1 MSFQFLC
8 PQGHLLEGIES
19 QTGQQCQCPLCGTAF
34 IVPAPTGYTPPPQP
48 YSAPAGPA
56 APSIGPSQHAP
67 VGSIP
72 SLGPIAPQTTA
83 PEEKPAAPPAPVKPA
98 EVVAPTVPSEP
109 APPEPKPEE
118 DPNRIVRI
126 PCPQGHE
133 LHTPMSMIGMEARC
147 PECSEKFTLRYEDS
161 LESKEEQR
169 LKQERRE
176 QSFNKWLIIGSI
188 GAAVVVVLG
197 LAIMM
202 ILRR

>member
-34 IVPAPTGYTPPPQP
+34 IVPAPTGYTPPPQH
-48 YSAPAGPA
+48 YSAPAGAA
-56 APSIGPSQHAP
+56 APPIGPSQQVPLGAAP
-67 VGSIP
+67 SPGP
-72 SLGPIAPQTTA
+72 SAPPATA
-83 PEEKPAAPPAPVKPA
+83 PEEKPAAPAADAKPA
-98 EVVAPTVPSEP
+98 EAVAPTVPSEP
-109 APPEPKPEE
+109 APEPKPEE

-133 LHTPMSMIGMEARC
+133 LHTPMSMIGMEAMC

-169 LKQERRE
+169 LAQEQRE